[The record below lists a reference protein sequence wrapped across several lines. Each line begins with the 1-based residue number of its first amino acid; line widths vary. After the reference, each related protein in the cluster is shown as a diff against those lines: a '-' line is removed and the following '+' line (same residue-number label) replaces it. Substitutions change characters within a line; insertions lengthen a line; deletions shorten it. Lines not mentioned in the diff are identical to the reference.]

1 MFVIIYHGCVCVCLY
16 VCVCVC
22 LYVYVCV
29 CACVPLEFCVWK
41 EALVRSKRRFGLTN
55 DTESVLNTVPSL
67 VDRLAAAATKGYRK
81 MAAFLEKA
89 SRK

>member
-1 MFVIIYHGCVCVCLY
+1 MY

-22 LYVYVCV
+22 MCTCPVCV
-29 CACVPLEFCVWK
+29 CSFRVLRMEGSISEK
-41 EALVRSKRRFGLTN
+41 QKTIRSFTN

-89 SRK
+89 SRKWQWVSNPFADRV

>member
-1 MFVIIYHGCVCVCLY
+1 MSTCIRMYVRNYISWMCVCVFMCM
-16 VCVCVC
+16 CVCV
-22 LYVYVCV
+22 
-29 CACVPLEFCVWK
+29 CVPLEFCVWK

>member
-1 MFVIIYHGCVCVCLY
+1 MFVIIYHGCVCVSL
-16 VCVCVC
+16 CVC
-22 LYVYVCV
+22 VCV

>member
-1 MFVIIYHGCVCVCLY
+1 MCICVFFVCI
-16 VCVCVC
+16 
-22 LYVYVCV
+22 
-29 CACVPLEFCVWK
+29 CVPLEFCVWK

-67 VDRLAAAATKGYRK
+67 VGRLAAAATKGYRK

>member
-1 MFVIIYHGCVCVCLY
+1 MFVIIYHGCVCVCVSMCVCVSL
-16 VCVCVC
+16 CVCVC
-22 LYVYVCV
+22 M